1 MFKVYAQQS
10 AVCEDRPV
18 PRCFSLSLGTVFRFS
33 HNYDGPVRPCRPQ
46 KVGEIC
52 PLVEK
57 SQLVETQNGTGEGA
71 HARQH
76 RLRNRRRGP
85 ARLAAVGAA
94 QRSDT
99 GTGQQRFIAVTA
111 GPNRFLPAGQK
122 TLLRRRQGVRQSV
135 PHARMHPF
143 RVQGAGPDGHQRG
156 TVRRLLQ
163 LRLRQVRPGDQHPG
177 REGVGEHVFGDR

>member
-122 TLLRRRQGVRQSV
+122 NSSQATSRGPTICASRQDASIPRPRRWTRWTPAWNRATTSTTT
-135 PHARMHPF
+135 PA
-143 RVQGAGPDGHQRG
+143 ASSS
-156 TVRRLLQ
+156 RRPTS
-163 LRLRQVRPGDQHPG
+163 RTRRC
-177 REGVGEHVFGDR
+177 R